1 MFQNPISTNT
11 AIKIPVAQD
20 AWLLH
25 SFDKLEVIRL
35 HLAPGESMDNH
46 INEWRI
52 VFFVLRGS
60 GSLNVEGKL
69 YELVEEQSIA
79 VEAGK
84 ERFWNNPGDHCLEL
98 LVIKT
103 RVENDRAKTS

>member
-1 MFQNPISTNT
+1 MYQKPTSTDT
-11 AIKIPVAQD
+11 AKKLPLVQD
-20 AWLLH
+20 AWLLFN
-25 SFDKLEVIRL
+25 FDQLEVIRL
-35 HLAPGESMDNH
+35 NLAPGDSMENH

-52 VFFVLRGS
+52 IFFVLRGA

-69 YELVEEQSIA
+69 YELGQEQSIA

-84 ERFWNNPGDHCLEL
+84 ERFWSNSGDQTLEL

-103 RVENDRAKTS
+103 RDET